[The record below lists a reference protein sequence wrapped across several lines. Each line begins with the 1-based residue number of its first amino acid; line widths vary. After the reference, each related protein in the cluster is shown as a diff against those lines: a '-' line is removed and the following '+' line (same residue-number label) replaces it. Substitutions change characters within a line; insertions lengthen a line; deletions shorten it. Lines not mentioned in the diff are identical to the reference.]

1 MLDIK
6 YIRDN
11 TDKVKEAAKNKNI
24 DVDIDEL
31 LKLDEEK
38 RKLQTEINEL
48 RTKRNELA
56 GASNG
61 GKPTDEKI
69 QEGKKLK
76 KEIAEKE
83 EKFHQIE
90 QKFGDL
96 MVKVPTVTSEDTP
109 IGKDDSENIPVEEQ
123 GEKPQ
128 FDFTPKDHI
137 QLGKDLDIIDIERGV
152 KVAGYRGYYL
162 KNQGMTL
169 ALALMMYALEKLI
182 SKGFTPMLP
191 PTLIREF
198 ALFGTGYFAGKTFNP
213 EVDEIY
219 KIAND
224 EVEADGKKNKEN
236 KFLVGTAEP
245 SLLAYYAG
253 ETLDESDLPLK
264 ICGFSQCYRSEIGS
278 YGKDTKGLYRVH
290 EFMKVEQVCITK
302 ADIEESDK
310 MHQTLVEI
318 AKELHEEL
326 GLPYRVLQI
335 CTGDMGAGKYKMF
348 DLEAWMPSRQDWG
361 ETGSASNFL
370 DWQARRLDVKYKTK
384 EGERKHVYMLN
395 NTALATVR
403 PLIAILENFQQ
414 EDGSVIIPEVLRKYM
429 PGNPEKITK
438 KN

>member
-198 ALFGTGYFAGKTFNP
+198 ALFGTGYFAGKTFNS
-213 EVDEIY
+213 EVAEIY
-219 KIAND
+219 
-224 EVEADGKKNKEN
+224 
-236 KFLVGTAEP
+236 
-245 SLLAYYAG
+245 
-253 ETLDESDLPLK
+253 
-264 ICGFSQCYRSEIGS
+264 
-278 YGKDTKGLYRVH
+278 
-290 EFMKVEQVCITK
+290 
-302 ADIEESDK
+302 
-310 MHQTLVEI
+310 
-318 AKELHEEL
+318 
-326 GLPYRVLQI
+326 
-335 CTGDMGAGKYKMF
+335 
-348 DLEAWMPSRQDWG
+348 
-361 ETGSASNFL
+361 
-370 DWQARRLDVKYKTK
+370 
-384 EGERKHVYMLN
+384 
-395 NTALATVR
+395 
-403 PLIAILENFQQ
+403 
-414 EDGSVIIPEVLRKYM
+414 
-429 PGNPEKITK
+429 
-438 KN
+438 